1 MRKFIVNVN
10 GIDYNVEVREENSIE
25 SVKPAPVLAQSA
37 PKAVVQQPPTP
48 APVAAPAPVVRPVVT
63 ATVVDGFNV
72 NAPMPGKIIKVAV
85 AVGQAVSQGDVVI
98 ILEAMKMQNEIKTP
112 VDGVVK
118 AINVEPGQTVKPGE
132 TMVVI
137 G

>member
-10 GIDYNVEVREENSIE
+10 GVDYNVEVREENAVLPTKIIQSAVQPKVVAAPQIA
-25 SVKPAPVLAQSA
+25 SAPVQ
-37 PKAVVQQPPTP
+37 
-48 APVAAPAPVVRPVVT
+48 APVATPVVAST
-63 ATVVDGFNV
+63 AAADGFGV
-72 NAPMPGKIIKVAV
+72 NAPMPGKIVKVTVTA
-85 AVGQAVSQGDVVI
+85 GQAVKQGDVVI

-112 VDGVVK
+112 VDGVIK